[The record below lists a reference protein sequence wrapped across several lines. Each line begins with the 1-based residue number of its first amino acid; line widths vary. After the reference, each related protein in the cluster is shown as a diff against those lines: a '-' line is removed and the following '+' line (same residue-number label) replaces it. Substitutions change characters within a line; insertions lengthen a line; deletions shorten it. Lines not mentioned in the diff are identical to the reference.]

1 MEGGAADRTAEAW
14 KAFGGDSEAGRLL
27 KKLYCGTA
35 KPKVS
40 YPKLKTKPRET
51 TAPFIPGG
59 GVAGADARTHRLVA
73 NTSSRAI
80 KAPAFSKS
88 KGSGP
93 EMHPI
98 EYLSTHKKPLSE
110 IEKEMNEIKRQMEA
124 CRLSCVTRAPNQEK
138 EKLQQVFSYTAG
150 TILPREL
157 LPGADLLDRELS
169 HAAAL
174 RSGKHPKDRMAQ
186 LEELY
191 DAVMKEVESRK
202 SFMAEMVALGRP
214 DKAAPVE
221 REILERMTEL
231 RKIHDLMKKEKANS
245 NNNAGN

>member
-1 MEGGAADRTAEAW
+1 MEQEEA
-14 KAFGGDSEAGRLL
+14 AFGADSEAGRLL

-40 YPKLKTKPRET
+40 YPKLKTKPREP

-73 NTSSRAI
+73 RTSSRAI
-80 KAPAFSKS
+80 KAPAFSKA
-88 KGSGP
+88 KGP

-98 EYLSTHKKPLSE
+98 EYLSTHKKPMSE
-110 IEKEMNEIKRQMEA
+110 IEKEVSEIKRQMEG
-124 CRLSCVTRAPNQEK
+124 CRMSCVTRAPNQEK
-138 EKLQQVFSYTAG
+138 EKLQQAFSYTAG

-174 RSGKHPKDRMAQ
+174 RSGKFTKDRAAQ

-191 DAVMKEVESRK
+191 NAVLKEVESRK
-202 SFMAEMVALGRP
+202 SYMSEMIALGRSE
-214 DKAAPVE
+214 KAAAVE
-221 REILERMTEL
+221 REVLERMAEL
-231 RKIHDLMKKEKANS
+231 RKIHDLMKKETTGS
-245 NNNAGN
+245 NNDGN